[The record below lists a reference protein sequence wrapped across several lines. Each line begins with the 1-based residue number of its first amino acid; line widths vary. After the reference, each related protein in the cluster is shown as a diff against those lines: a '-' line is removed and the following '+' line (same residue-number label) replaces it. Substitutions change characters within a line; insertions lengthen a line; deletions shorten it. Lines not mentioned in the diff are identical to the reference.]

1 MNLSKEQRAE
11 FSEFA
16 VEVVK
21 DDKRPPIP
29 PAFFD
34 DLDASAHAR
43 IMSYLIPCDMGN
55 LACVCKSTRDSLT
68 GAIIFRAEHQEL
80 SLDGPTLDRLYWSE
94 LRSIGNGEAYG
105 MRPGDRLRLQQLTSA
120 EIAFELRKER
130 AWLKT
135 PLYPLH
141 AEDRGVTQSWRHLPG
156 EPGAPLVL
164 TRRGYTSISWAEGGT
179 AIHRLGAHLRP
190 KRMTL
195 EMMAD
200 ARHEGPSFCI
210 FAPDHDASGLA
221 TGITQAHG
229 FILFRLKHDGCVY
242 AYDRNARPLTEAA
255 RPIQGVQEVYPF
267 QPETRGLLFGK
278 EHISAQSPSLFPR
291 KLLDGWKP
299 GRWYRLCIDFD
310 WKKLT
315 AVCEMEYDLA
325 EHPELMVRSRID
337 DLRLPEQPIA
347 GFCCYWR
354 QGTEDEPSG
363 SVRWRNMRITL

>member
-1 MNLSKEQRAE
+1 MPTRAPSPSSMLRRVASPRWARRGSSSAPKKIDLTELKAAFMNLSKEQRAE

-130 AWLKT
+130 AWLNWGGVARST
-135 PLYPLH
+135 
-141 AEDRGVTQSWRHLPG
+141 EGERDRQ
-156 EPGAPLVL
+156 LVA
-164 TRRGYTSISWAEGGT
+164 RRDHQLVARQD
-179 AIHRLGAHLRP
+179 HQNLGR
-190 KRMTL
+190 
-195 EMMAD
+195 
-200 ARHEGPSFCI
+200 
-210 FAPDHDASGLA
+210 
-221 TGITQAHG
+221 
-229 FILFRLKHDGCVY
+229 
-242 AYDRNARPLTEAA
+242 
-255 RPIQGVQEVYPF
+255 
-267 QPETRGLLFGK
+267 
-278 EHISAQSPSLFPR
+278 SL
-291 KLLDGWKP
+291 
-299 GRWYRLCIDFD
+299 
-310 WKKLT
+310 
-315 AVCEMEYDLA
+315 
-325 EHPELMVRSRID
+325 
-337 DLRLPEQPIA
+337 LRLPPGGRTPPFIV
-347 GFCCYWR
+347 FY
-354 QGTEDEPSG
+354 DFY
-363 SVRWRNMRITL
+363 LFFY